1 MMLSPSSLLLALA
14 AAAFR
19 FTRAACCCCCYS
31 LAAYLLCCC
40 CKLLVC
46 GSNSTMRQNTM
57 LCLKVDHVMLTA
69 DVAQQDRACSTNEVS
84 NRTRAHVDAT
94 EPAGMSWQLCCA
106 CHTRNR
112 LVSAACKR
120 CPVQRAA
127 EHHVAEHEELGR
139 WSVWLYILVCCFHNP
154 QSISMS

>member
-1 MMLSPSSLLLALA
+1 MLSPSSLLLALA

-69 DVAQQDRACSTNEVS
+69 DVAQQDRACSTIEVS
-84 NRTRAHVDAT
+84 NRTRAHVAT
-94 EPAGMSWQLCCA
+94 GPAGMSQQLCCA
-106 CHTRNR
+106 CHTLNF
-112 LVSAACKR
+112 LVSVGLMTLPASAAMY
-120 CPVQRAA
+120 
-127 EHHVAEHEELGR
+127 
-139 WSVWLYILVCCFHNP
+139 SVL
-154 QSISMS
+154 QSTMLQSMRTWEGGLSGDI